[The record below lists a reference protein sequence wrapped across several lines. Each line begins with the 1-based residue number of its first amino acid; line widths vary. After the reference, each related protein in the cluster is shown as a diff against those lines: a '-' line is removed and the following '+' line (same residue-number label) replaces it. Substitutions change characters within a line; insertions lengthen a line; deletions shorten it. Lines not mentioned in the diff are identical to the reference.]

1 MKGLGTQ
8 INKTSQDLYEKWQ
21 FSQKMLGLTSPKCGA
36 EGVSFSYLKTDGLAV
51 TLSLMRL
58 LDLLLNQVLKS

>member
-1 MKGLGTQ
+1 MNGLGTQ

-21 FSQKMLGLTSPKCGA
+21 FSQKILGLASPKYGA
-36 EGVSFSYLKTDGLAV
+36 EGVSFSYLKTDGLAI